1 MSAFSW
7 FEEVAAVCPRL
18 GARSP
23 ASPEAIEEAAARV
36 LVPPALRALYA
47 RSDGLGRPEVSRAAE
62 LGRLGPHDDPEAR
75 EELPAGLLVIGRLH
89 DLDLIVLDV
98 TVRDGPVGV
107 WDPETPGTL
116 RKKAP
121 SLEVWLVRAVFDDV
135 PRAVRATLV
144 HRLREITSLADRAT
158 EEQLHHRHEAL
169 ACARDHLVEAWR
181 CGGGEVDLR
190 RLRDL
195 LASFGAA
202 YSGELVATAAALAES
217 DPGAVLATWD
227 QPALDRAA
235 QRSSTD
241 DAQCLALWTALDAHL
256 QGSPDL
262 RAVVVAARRLAL
274 LPADP
279 VHDDARLALLERAE
293 RLDPSEV
300 AVRTSVCAAVSFYA
314 VRARHPD
321 LEERV
326 RALTARRS

>member
-7 FEEVAAVCPRL
+7 FEEVAAACPRL

-98 TVRDGPVGV
+98 TVQDGPVGV

-158 EEQLHHRHEAL
+158 EEQLHHRPVDS
-169 ACARDHLVEAWR
+169 ARRTPAGLPR
-181 CGGGEVDLR
+181 PPGRGRGR
-190 RLRDL
+190 P
-195 LASFGAA
+195 S
-202 YSGELVATAAALAES
+202 
-217 DPGAVLATWD
+217 PGA
-227 QPALDRAA
+227 PPR
-235 QRSSTD
+235 RS
-241 DAQCLALWTALDAHL
+241 
-256 QGSPDL
+256 G
-262 RAVVVAARRLAL
+262 ARRRS
-274 LPADP
+274 PGP
-279 VHDDARLALLERAE
+279 
-293 RLDPSEV
+293 P
-300 AVRTSVCAAVSFYA
+300 
-314 VRARHPD
+314 RARGATV
-321 LEERV
+321 EERV

>member
-7 FEEVAAVCPRL
+7 FEEVAAACPRL

-144 HRLREITSLADRAT
+144 HPPSA
-158 EEQLHHRHEAL
+158 
-169 ACARDHLVEAWR
+169 DHLPGRSGHRGAAPPPPCGQRSTHTCRAPPTSGPWSWPPVAWR
-181 CGGGEVDLR
+181 SSPPIRCTTTLAWPSSSARSDWTPPRSRCGR
-190 RLRDL
+190 R
-195 LASFGAA
+195 
-202 YSGELVATAAALAES
+202 
-217 DPGAVLATWD
+217 
-227 QPALDRAA
+227 
-235 QRSSTD
+235 
-241 DAQCLALWTALDAHL
+241 
-256 QGSPDL
+256 
-262 RAVVVAARRLAL
+262 
-274 LPADP
+274 
-279 VHDDARLALLERAE
+279 
-293 RLDPSEV
+293 
-300 AVRTSVCAAVSFYA
+300 VCAAVSFYA